1 MNYRELKRMYDS
13 LGSAGVCRRLREAL
27 HAGHLRADDFSL
39 RQLAEALVPD
49 GREFVRLLGPHKS
62 AGIDLLE
69 AGDAVDSSAFS
80 NITGQIVFSKVREAF
95 DSEVF
100 IGQRMIDAVPTQF
113 SGEKIPGIGRI
124 GDEAEI
130 VDEGKPFP
138 LVGLSEEFV
147 ETPATTKR
155 GLIVPVTK
163 EAIFFDRTNL
173 LLRRA
178 AEVGEFLGLNKEK
191 RILDCLFG
199 IANTYKRNGVS
210 SNTYS
215 TAGAYVNVKTANALV
230 DWQQIEAAE
239 LVLDGIADPNTGEP
253 VLVAAD
259 TIVVPSALK
268 YAAMRILN
276 ATEVRHVDNTA
287 AAGRVQTVFAN
298 PLATQYRVMTS
309 RLVKQRTGDAT
320 TWFLGAPRKAF
331 AYMENWP
338 ITVVQAPSNSEAEF
352 TQDIVVRYKAS
363 ERGAPA
369 VLEPRYMVKCTA

>member
-1 MNYRELKRMYDS
+1 
-13 LGSAGVCRRLREAL
+13 
-27 HAGHLRADDFSL
+27 
-39 RQLAEALVPD
+39 
-49 GREFVRLLGPHKS
+49 
-62 AGIDLLE
+62 
-69 AGDAVDSSAFS
+69 
-80 NITGQIVFSKVREAF
+80 
-95 DSEVF
+95 
-100 IGQRMIDAVPTQF
+100 MIDSVPTQF
-113 SGEKIPGIGRI
+113 SGEKIPGLGRI
-124 GDEAEI
+124 GDEAEV

-138 LVGLSEEFV
+138 LAGLSEEYV

-191 RILDCLFG
+191 RILDCVFG
-199 IANTYKRNGVS
+199 AVNTYRRNGVA
-210 SNTYS
+210 SNTYLA
-215 TAGAYVNVKTANALV
+215 AGAYVNVQAANALV
-230 DWQQIEAAE
+230 DWQQIEKAE
-239 LVLDGIADPNTGEP
+239 LLLDGIVDPNTGEP

-268 YAAMRILN
+268 YTAMRVLN

-287 AAGRVQTVFAN
+287 AAGRVQTLFAN
-298 PLATQYRVMTS
+298 PLAAQYKVATS

-338 ITVVQAPSNSEAEF
+338 IAVVQAPTNSEAEF
-352 TQDIVVRYKAS
+352 AQDIVVRYKAS